1 MYISC
6 VIILIKNN
14 IMIKT
19 VFQLGKIF
27 LSERRMKLKQRVFV
41 TKKKTKQTKQ
51 EKQNQSTVKK
61 KIRHIKTRT
70 AN

>member
-41 TKKKTKQTKQ
+41 TKKPQTNKTRKTKP
-51 EKQNQSTVKK
+51 VHYV
-61 KIRHIKTRT
+61 I
-70 AN
+70 

>member
-41 TKKKTKQTKQ
+41 TKKKPN
-51 EKQNQSTVKK
+51 KQNKK
-61 KIRHIKTRT
+61 NKTSPQ
-70 AN
+70 

>member
-61 KIRHIKTRT
+61 KYVI
-70 AN
+70 

>member
-41 TKKKTKQTKQ
+41 TKKNQTNKTRKTKPVH
-51 EKQNQSTVKK
+51 SKK

>member
-41 TKKKTKQTKQ
+41 TKKNQTNKTRKTKP
-51 EKQNQSTVKK
+51 VHYV
-61 KIRHIKTRT
+61 I
-70 AN
+70 